1 MPGLPSHS
9 LTRLGRP
16 SRNFLGSGAVRCGI
30 SPDRQEWR
38 KNRLPK
44 VWMFVRYP
52 YPYVGAIMLLPI
64 DYIPKSNMATITY
77 WINIRFIF
85 PTYFMNRFHT
95 RSCTK
100 HYASWIMFSKYI
112 AFQMLQQ
119 GGLRHLEFIPS
130 PLWTVHEFVV
140 RVQSYISNLMLITW
154 YVMTDFTFSA
164 IFVFIS
170 LHDHYR
176 GFFFG
181 GGLPQ
186 NWNFVFLSLT
196 WEHNPS
202 IIQGFE
208 LCVFLNKWRYQPSW
222 PWIETKCIVGK
233 CNVSTCGE

>member
-44 VWMFVRYP
+44 VWRFVRYP

-64 DYIPKSNMATITY
+64 DYIPKSNMATVTY

-95 RSCTK
+95 HSCTK
-100 HYASWIMFSKYI
+100 HYASWIMFIKYI

-164 IFVFIS
+164 ILYFSVCMTTIE
-170 LHDHYR
+170 
-176 GFFFG
+176 GFFWG
-181 GGLPQ
+181 GVTPKLKFCLPVADVRTQ
-186 NWNFVFLSLT
+186 SVN
-196 WEHNPS
+196 NPG
-202 IIQGFE
+202 IRALRVPEQ
-208 LCVFLNKWRYQPSW
+208 VK
-222 PWIETKCIVGK
+222 
-233 CNVSTCGE
+233 VSTIMTMDRN